1 MKRGFFNKITGYS
14 GEDAAAVYL
23 KKNKYKILDRN
34 HTNKCGEIDIIAQK
48 GEDLVFVEV
57 KTRRNDEFGTPAQA
71 VTYYKRQNIINAA
84 KWYISKNP
92 TEFNIRFDV
101 IEVYGIF
108 DGTNF
113 ELEKI
118 NHIQQAFLEV

>member
-1 MKRGFFNKITGYS
+1 MKRGIYNKITGYS
-14 GEDAAAVYL
+14 GEDAAVQYL
-23 KKNKYKILDRN
+23 KKNKYKILERN

-48 GEDLVFVEV
+48 RDDLVFVEV

-71 VTYYKRQNIINAA
+71 VTYYKKQNIINAA

-92 TEFNIRFDV
+92 TDLNIRFDV
-101 IEVYGIF
+101 IEVYGFF
-108 DGTNF
+108 DGISF

-118 NHIQQAFLEV
+118 NHIQQAFSEV